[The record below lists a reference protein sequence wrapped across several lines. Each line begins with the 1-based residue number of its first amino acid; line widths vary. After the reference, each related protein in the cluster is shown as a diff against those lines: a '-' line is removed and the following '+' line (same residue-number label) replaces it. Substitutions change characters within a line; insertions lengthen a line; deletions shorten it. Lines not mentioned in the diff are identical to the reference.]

1 MSISVSVFSDRTIFA
16 TEHEESLIEQLLAF
30 FPEPICTDFEV
41 TNTRDL
47 HFLADIID
55 PDPFTV
61 KDPYQYLGGS
71 SQPQKS
77 INSEVEV
84 FEDIELDD
92 APDLSPLPEIEMTY
106 AKEFPSFFGQ
116 PK

>member
-1 MSISVSVFSDRTIFA
+1 MSISVSVFSDRTFFA

-47 HFLADIID
+47 HFLTDIID

-71 SQPQKS
+71 SQAEKS
-77 INSEVEV
+77 INSRVAV
-84 FEDIELDD
+84 NEDMELDD
-92 APDLSPLPEIEMTY
+92 TSEFFSLPEVDMTF
-106 AKEFPSFFGQ
+106 AQEFPSFVNQ